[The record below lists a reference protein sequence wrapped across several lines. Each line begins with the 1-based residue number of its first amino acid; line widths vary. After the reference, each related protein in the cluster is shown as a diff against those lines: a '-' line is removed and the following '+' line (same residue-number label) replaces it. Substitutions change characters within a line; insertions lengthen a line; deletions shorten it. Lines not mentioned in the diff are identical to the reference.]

1 MLSATTQHQGK
12 CFNPTMPSF
21 DPGRE
26 SVQNIYKLMIGSIVP
41 RPIAFVSSLDARG
54 IRNLA
59 PFSFF
64 TGVSADPPVI
74 LFCPVARTEDTGR
87 GLAAH
92 KDTLLNVIATRE
104 FVVNVVTEG
113 IAEKM
118 NLTSAQVPPDVDEF
132 ELAGLTP
139 LPSELVKPPRVAESP
154 VQMECRLRQIIEVS
168 DRPSGGS
175 IVLGEVLRFH
185 VNDALV
191 ENFRIDPESLA
202 AIGRM
207 GGPTYV
213 RTRDRFD
220 LKRPE

>member
-1 MLSATTQHQGK
+1 
-12 CFNPTMPSF
+12 MPSF

-26 SVQNIYKLMIGSIVP
+26 SVQNIYKLMIGAIVP

-74 LFCPVARTEDTGR
+74 LFCPVARTEDPGR